1 MTEPKLPGDDDGFA
15 KALFAASSADRDIR
29 LWLSEV
35 AEAGG
40 AGAEAK
46 PVPFAAFV
54 QCLADPGSDTGRRVM
69 EMAARRVDVRT
80 ALTTLASRFALGH
93 LPAVAAASDGGLA
106 VRETDAFRMRLEAAY
121 DADSLAYFIVER
133 LDEGSDMPRLAIGIP
148 EAGETVMRA
157 LPESADGGVQLMLP
171 SDDPFLHLF
180 RDPDSRF
187 LLA

>member
-15 KALFAASSADRDIR
+15 RALFTASSADRDIR
-29 LWLSEV
+29 LWLSEA
-35 AEAGG
+35 AEA
-40 AGAEAK
+40 EDK

-54 QCLADPGSDTGRRVM
+54 QCLADPESVTGRRVM
-69 EMAARRVDVRT
+69 EMAARRPDVRAT
-80 ALTTLASRFALGH
+80 LMTLASRFALGH
-93 LPAVAAASDGGLA
+93 LPAVAAAIDGALA

-121 DADSLAYFIVER
+121 DAGGLAYFIVER
-133 LDEGSDMPRLAIGIP
+133 LDDGSEMPRLAIGIP
-148 EAGETVMRA
+148 EAGEPVMQA
-157 LPESADGGVQLMLP
+157 LPESADGGVELMLP